1 MSIHQ
6 QRNMSL
12 CIMCRNYCGGCPWS
26 KYFLPVKGW
35 TAIETY
41 KKNGELNRAWVSWCP
56 QFKADAGL
64 YDLFVHGDP
73 RKGRY
78 EISKEYGH
86 ITMLRYITIRYH
98 LVNDY
103 ERTGHDNK
111 TVIQNCEPPLRQGH
125 EAVKGKMLDTVQ
137 KKVAVQR

>member
-41 KKNGELNRAWVSWCP
+41 KKGHLNRAWVSWCP

-64 YDLFVHGDP
+64 YDLFVYGDP

-78 EISKEYGH
+78 HISKEYGY
-86 ITMLRYITIRYH
+86 ITPLRFTTIRYH

-103 ERTGHDNK
+103 ERTKDDDIK
-111 TVIQNCEPPLRQGH
+111 PQVRQVNA
-125 EAVKGKMLDTVQ
+125 EVKRELFNTLSQTMGMH
-137 KKVAVQR
+137 R